1 VYGVI
6 AFDVRQRADEI
17 GVRMAVGAQRSDVA
31 RLVVRSGAPLI
42 ALGLAIG
49 LAGSIA
55 LSSAVAS
62 MLHGISPL
70 DPVAYALGTVV
81 LAGVGL
87 LACWLPATRATRIDP
102 VTLLRY
108 E

>member
-1 VYGVI
+1 
-6 AFDVRQRADEI
+6 
-17 GVRMAVGAQRSDVA
+17 MAVGAQRGDVA
-31 RLVVRSGAPLI
+31 RLVIRGGAPLI

-49 LAGSIA
+49 LAGSVA
-55 LSSAVAS
+55 LSNAVAS
-62 MLHGISPL
+62 LLHDVSPL
-70 DPVAYALGTVV
+70 DPVAYAMGTVL

-87 LACWLPATRATRIDP
+87 LACWLPALRASRIDP